1 MNILETKNIFYWT
14 IIIGT
19 LFQIAM
25 LPLVLWINTSNII
38 VGTSLLICL
47 VVCGTTLLLAL
58 LSVVTLLIYQKNKLE
73 FEKNNIDKERS
84 ECEYLSKRDQEIAN
98 ERYSINQQFS
108 EEKREIDRQE
118 RFARYMK
125 EILMQIKPPKGT
137 AEWPDKAR
145 MNEILRLLAEYSK
158 LLNKTSEI
166 QDNLNN

>member
-25 LPLVLWINTSNII
+25 LPLVLWIKTSNII

-73 FEKNNIDKERS
+73 FEKNKIDKERS

-108 EEKREIDRQE
+108 K
-118 RFARYMK
+118 K
-125 EILMQIKPPKGT
+125 KG
-137 AEWPDKAR
+137 R
-145 MNEILRLLAEYSK
+145 
-158 LLNKTSEI
+158 
-166 QDNLNN
+166 